1 MIMLIKKIFL
11 LLSILTIF
19 SCASND
25 KNPKIRIV
33 DLQGKPKAVLTK
45 VPDFNAKILDGQDS
59 IQPTNPLSNNASQEQ
74 QATTIIPE
82 APVKNYP
89 QSATKQVFDTLQAPA
104 LNKNISDNSKNN
116 MVFAGR
122 QNEKTVAE
130 YDLANSRDDEYLPQ
144 SNSTKNDK
152 KKNVVKEIFEE
163 KKPAVAEVEIEKK
176 SLESDKTLAKKYY
189 VQTGSYASKQVALDE
204 LAMMKKFH
212 KGKIETVEAS
222 DKTMHRVLLGPF
234 TNKNQARKL
243 VNKVVNSGHEA
254 ILVKSK

>member
-1 MIMLIKKIFL
+1 MLIKKFIL
-11 LLSILTIF
+11 LLSFLTIF
-19 SCASND
+19 SCTSND

-59 IQPTNPLSNNASQEQ
+59 VQPVNLSLGGASQEQ

-82 APVKNYP
+82 APAKNYSN
-89 QSATKQVFDTLQAPA
+89 SATKQVFDTLQAPA

-163 KKPAVAEVEIEKK
+163 KKPSITATEVEKK
-176 SLESDKTLAKKYY
+176 SSDNDKSVGKKYY
-189 VQTGSYASKQVALDE
+189 VQTGSYASKEVALDE
-204 LAMMKKFH
+204 LASMKKFH
-212 KGKIETVEAS
+212 KGKIEEVETS
-222 DKTMHRVLLGPF
+222 EKTMHRVLLGPF
-234 TNKNQARKL
+234 VNKNQARKL
-243 VNKVVNSGHEA
+243 VTKIVNSGHEA